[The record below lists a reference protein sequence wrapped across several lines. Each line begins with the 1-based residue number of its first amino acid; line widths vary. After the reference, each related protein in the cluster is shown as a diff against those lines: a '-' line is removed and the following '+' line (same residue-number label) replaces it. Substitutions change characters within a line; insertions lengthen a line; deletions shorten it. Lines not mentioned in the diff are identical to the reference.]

1 MQSRDDHLF
10 EAQRKS
16 KENKKRKLIFTVV
29 GAVLAVVLVVSA
41 GANALKQKVNE
52 QMGSGKDEVLSAQ
65 VTIGNI
71 STTVSGS
78 GTLKAVD
85 VESYKVPSSVEI
97 VDYYV
102 EAGDKVEKGNLI
114 ATVTNASLL
123 TAMSNMQKQIDSV
136 DKQIDSASGDKVNST
151 ISASTSGRVKVIYAA
166 AGEDV
171 ATVVY
176 DHGAL
181 M

>member
-71 STTVSGS
+71 STTVS
-78 GTLKAVD
+78 V
-85 VESYKVPSSVEI
+85 
-97 VDYYV
+97 
-102 EAGDKVEKGNLI
+102 
-114 ATVTNASLL
+114 
-123 TAMSNMQKQIDSV
+123 
-136 DKQIDSASGDKVNST
+136 
-151 ISASTSGRVKVIYAA
+151 
-166 AGEDV
+166 
-171 ATVVY
+171 
-176 DHGAL
+176 
-181 M
+181 